1 MKIIAL
7 GPMNIE
13 IQDEFSHNCLVSNSQ
28 EILNLNQLVNDIR
41 VLTGSLAKL
50 DKAISEKD
58 SVSQATA
65 LDAINFR
72 VREITKEAVKITQ
85 SSFAVDNILSEL
97 SSPTPSAKNLHDLMD
112 TQLESLRKLALS
124 QILTLSLE

>member
-1 MKIIAL
+1 LAIL
-7 GPMNIE
+7 
-13 IQDEFSHNCLVSNSQ
+13 DESISDKNS
-28 EILNLNQLVNDIR
+28 
-41 VLTGSLAKL
+41 T
-50 DKAISEKD
+50 
-58 SVSQATA
+58 SQATA

-72 VREITKEAVKITQ
+72 VREISKEAMKISE
-85 SSFAVDNILSEL
+85 SSFSIEDVLSEL

>member
-1 MKIIAL
+1 
-7 GPMNIE
+7 MNIE